1 MLTLSTVNDHV
12 LKFVGVLPR
21 MGRIRIDTFKKNS
34 PGQKILRKPLCSNVD
49 IVDSNVDIVN
59 SQ

>member
-1 MLTLSTVNDHV
+1 MLALPTVNDHV

-21 MGRIRIDTFKKNS
+21 MGGIRIDTFKKNS
-34 PGQKILRKPLCSNVD
+34 TGQKILKSLFSTVENVGFA
-49 IVDSNVDIVN
+49 N